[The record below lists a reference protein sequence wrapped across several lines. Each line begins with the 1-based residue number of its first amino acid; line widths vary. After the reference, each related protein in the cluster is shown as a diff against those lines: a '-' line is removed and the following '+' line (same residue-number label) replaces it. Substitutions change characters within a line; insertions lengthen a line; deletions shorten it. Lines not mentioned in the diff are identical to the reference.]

1 MAKYSIRVKTLGV
14 ILEESR
20 KRIVPA
26 ATEVRR
32 YQEICHIYS
41 IYKYIY
47 YIYIIT
53 QVRNENTK
61 F

>member
-32 YQEICHIYS
+32 YQEICT
-41 IYKYIY
+41 YIF
-47 YIYIIT
+47 YI
-53 QVRNENTK
+53 
-61 F
+61 